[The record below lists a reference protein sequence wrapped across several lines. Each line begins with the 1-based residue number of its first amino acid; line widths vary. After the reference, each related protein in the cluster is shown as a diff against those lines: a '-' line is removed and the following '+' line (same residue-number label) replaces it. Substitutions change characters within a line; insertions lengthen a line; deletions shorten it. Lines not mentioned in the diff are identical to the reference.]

1 MQKKYFFFIY
11 FIIFIFITSISNASD
26 IFAKGR
32 EIFLNKGN
40 CMTCHTLSEA
50 KSTGMIGP
58 NLNELRPDKEKVIIV
73 VTNGIGVMPSYQ
85 GELTK
90 EEIESVALY
99 VSEASTQ

>member
-11 FIIFIFITSISNASD
+11 FIIFIFITSISTASD

-40 CMTCHTLSEA
+40 CMTCHILSEA

-85 GELTK
+85 DILSK
-90 EEIESVALY
+90 DEIESVAHY
-99 VSEASTQ
+99 VSKASN